1 MKILS
6 RAVLAFAATLLFLP
20 PANLVVQMASAAAI
34 PAPDSKNKKKIKHR
48 TNRKEKILKGHRGKR
63 VRKSA

>member
-6 RAVLAFAATLLFLP
+6 RAVLVFAATLLFLS
-20 PANLVVQMASAAAI
+20 PANFVVRTASAAAV
-34 PAPDSKNKKKIKHR
+34 PAPDSKNKKKIKHK

-63 VRKSA
+63 TKKSA